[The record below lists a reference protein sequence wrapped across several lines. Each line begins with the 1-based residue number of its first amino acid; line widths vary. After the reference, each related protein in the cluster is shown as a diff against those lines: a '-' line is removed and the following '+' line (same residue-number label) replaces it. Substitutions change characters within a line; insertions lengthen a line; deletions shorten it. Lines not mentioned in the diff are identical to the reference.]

1 VTKSAIVDLQCPL
14 GHINLINFYIK
25 NFRKNFD
32 YVILNQEIRKY
43 IDNKNINFFLYKGN
57 IFIRFFYLVKACNY
71 LISKKVN
78 KILFLSYDIKIFFL
92 ISIFLK
98 LNGVKIILIEHDTL
112 NPKKKFY
119 LFLNKLLSK
128 RIIRLVYTK
137 EKFYFVKKHFS
148 DQVNIIDHPII
159 KDNKKSNK
167 LYLNKKIILDS
178 SKKIILIPS
187 RFNIDFKLL
196 YSFINN
202 HKNILFLVLSKKVK
216 ILDNVMFVE
225 NIRENI
231 IKKIN
236 AIYLPLDNNI
246 YRYRVSS
253 WIYKAIAHKKKIIL
267 DKGFTYNFEK
277 KRFGN
282 LIVNS
287 EEDINFFLKKKIYIK
302 SKFLRNY
309 NLRLISNMKDFL
321 K

>member
-1 VTKSAIVDLQCPL
+1 VIKSAIVDLQCPL

-32 YVILNQEIRKY
+32 YVILNKEIRKY

-71 LISKKVN
+71 LISKNVN

-98 LNGVKIILIEHDTL
+98 LNSVKIILIEHDTL

-119 LFLNKLLSK
+119 FFLNKLISK
-128 RIIRLVYTK
+128 LVIRLVYTK

-148 DQVNIIDHPII
+148 DQVDIIDHPII
-159 KDNKKSNK
+159 KDNNKSNK
-167 LYLNKKIILDS
+167 LYLNKKIILDN

-196 YSFINN
+196 YNFINN

-216 ILDNVMFVE
+216 ILDNVVFVE

-236 AIYLPLDNNI
+236 AIYLPLDSNI

-253 WIYKAIAHKKKIIL
+253 WIYKAIAYKKKIIL

-282 LIVNS
+282 LVVNS

-309 NLRLISNMKDFL
+309 NLRLISNMKKLL

>member
-1 VTKSAIVDLQCPL
+1 MTKSAIVDLQCPL

>member
-1 VTKSAIVDLQCPL
+1 MTKSAIVDLQCPL

-321 K
+321 E

>member
-1 VTKSAIVDLQCPL
+1 MTKSAIVDLQCPL

-32 YVILNQEIRKY
+32 HVILNQEIRKY

-119 LFLNKLLSK
+119 FFLNKLLSK

-287 EEDINFFLKKKIYIK
+287 EEDINFFLKKKIYIR

>member
-1 VTKSAIVDLQCPL
+1 MTKSAIVDLQCPL
-14 GHINLINFYIK
+14 GHINIINFYIK

-32 YVILNQEIRKY
+32 YVILNQEIKKY

-71 LISKKVN
+71 LISKNVN

-92 ISIFLK
+92 ISFFLK

-119 LFLNKLLSK
+119 FFLNKLLGK
-128 RIIRLVYTK
+128 LVIRLVYTK

-148 DQVNIIDHPII
+148 DQVNIIDHPIT
-159 KDNKKSNK
+159 KDNNKSNK
-167 LYLNKKIILDS
+167 LYLNKKITLGS

-196 YSFINN
+196 YNFINN

-216 ILDNVMFVE
+216 ILNNVMFVE

-287 EEDINFFLKKKIYIK
+287 EEDINYFLKKKIYIT

-309 NLRLISNMKDFL
+309 NLKLISNMEKLL

>member
-119 LFLNKLLSK
+119 FFLNKLLSK

-148 DQVNIIDHPII
+148 DKVNIIDHPII

-253 WIYKAIAHKKKIIL
+253 WIYKAIAHKKQIIL

-277 KRFGN
+277 KRFEN

-287 EEDINFFLKKKIYIK
+287 EEDINFFLKKKIYIR